1 MTETRAEW
9 AAALNGYD
17 GGVKYQ
23 PGDQKYA
30 ELVADSVATH
40 LASLNEATREH
51 GKVLSADV
59 VSREVTVEDDGTQII
74 RPWAVVRAGQPVTE
88 DSDVR

>member
-1 MTETRAEW
+1 MSETRTEW

-23 PGDQKYA
+23 AGDREYA

-40 LASLNEATREH
+40 LASLNGPTREL
-51 GKVLSADV
+51 GKVRSVYLV
-59 VSREVTVEDDGTQII
+59 FREVTVEDDGTQII
-74 RPWAVVRAGQPVTE
+74 RPWQKEREGQVVQ
-88 DSDVR
+88 

>member
-1 MTETRAEW
+1 MSETRTEW
-9 AAALNGYD
+9 AAALYGYD

-23 PGDQKYA
+23 AGDREYA

-40 LASLNEATREH
+40 LASLNEPTREA
-51 GKVLSADV
+51 GKVRSVNL

-74 RPWAVVRAGQPVTE
+74 RPWSVEREGQVVK
-88 DSDVR
+88 